1 MLNFLTPLISLIS
14 GNYVRGILFIGALSI
29 AGAGFYNWHYKPLK
43 EFKSQ
48 LEISQKNIKDQKN
61 IIADRDYEIEI
72 IRKNIMTLKSEL
84 DVCQM
89 EVELFRENEPSNIK
103 DTERDGYFIY

>member
-14 GNYVRGILFIGALSI
+14 GNYIRGILFIGILGI
-29 AGAGFYNWHYKPLK
+29 AGTGFYNWHYKPLK

-48 LEISQKNIKDQKN
+48 LEISQKKIKDQKN
-61 IIADRDYEIEI
+61 IILDRDYEIRI
-72 IRKNIMTLKSEL
+72 IRKNIKTLKSEL
-84 DVCQM
+84 DVCRM

-103 DTERDGYFIY
+103 DTEQDGYFIY